1 MQDRG
6 LEKQRSRLGLS
17 RRSTGIQK
25 VSAGPAKS
33 VSVTL
38 QPHAAASPATSLQQ
52 QATVPNQSPAA
63 AVAAPAPGPTAVAA
77 PGSSSMSM
85 PLAVATRVPSPAG
98 LGSPAVPH
106 IDRVIALGS
115 RKAPHLAGTRVK
127 IYCSQGGR
135 GLSSRHTLSST
146 VGGDSSSSRRVKQ
159 KVEALDLMIWRCE
172 CARKVITK
180 GAPIPASSLSGQDA
194 HQPLFLVPSTST
206 SQVAAAE
213 TLPSS
218 TFGGNQPP
226 AATQL
231 AMVNIQNQQAASS
244 RPEGDEDGCM
254 QYHRDPSSDEGDLIH
269 QLPGSAPMLTQ
280 EDSALLTQIRLLP
293 PEPQHPATL
302 DQSAHTDASQHNV
315 LVHPHSPSNSQPD
328 LSPPVSR
335 QSSPSAASLAGLIPA
350 TTAVTAPSLLQPPYN
365 MISAARAASLHDDTV
380 PAVVLQDA
388 VQSNVLPA
396 CSARPDADTAAP
408 SDHGEVPVCRPFGL
422 VMDSLR
428 PELLSQLPVLKGVL
442 RAQSSIRLPSTP
454 DSESLERHAALN
466 REHSSFS
473 RSTAMDK
480 VQDGL
485 GEGVLQRKEA
495 FSTSGLLD
503 LAMPTALPP
512 GDLEPD
518 MFAAFFEDSGAS
530 DRPDSAV

>member
-25 VSAGPAKS
+25 VSAGPTTS
-33 VSVTL
+33 VSLTVR
-38 QPHAAASPATSLQQ
+38 PHAAASPSITLL
-52 QATVPNQSPAA
+52 QATAPNQSPAA
-63 AVAAPAPGPTAVAA
+63 AAVAPGPTAVAT
-77 PGSSSMSM
+77 PGLSSVSM

-98 LGSPAVPH
+98 LSSPAVPH
-106 IDRVIALGS
+106 IDKVIALGS

-135 GLSSRHTLSST
+135 GLDSRHALSST

-180 GAPIPASSLSGQDA
+180 GAPIPASSLSGQDV
-194 HQPLFLVPSTST
+194 HQPLFLVPSIST
-206 SQVAAAE
+206 NQAAAAD
-213 TLPSS
+213 TLRSS
-218 TFGGNQPP
+218 SFGGNQPP
-226 AATQL
+226 AAAQL
-231 AMVNIQNQQAASS
+231 AVVTSQNQQAASS
-244 RPEGDEDGCM
+244 RPEGNDDDCLPYQRG
-254 QYHRDPSSDEGDLIH
+254 RSSDEGELIH

-280 EDSALLTQIRLLP
+280 EDSALLPQIRLLP
-293 PEPQHPATL
+293 PEPQHPARH
-302 DQSAHTDASQHNV
+302 DRSAHTDASQHNI
-315 LVHPHSPSNSQPD
+315 LLHPHSLTNSQPD

-335 QSSPSAASLAGLIPA
+335 QSSPSSASLAGLIPV
-350 TTAVTAPSLLQPPYN
+350 TTAVTAPSLVQPPYN
-365 MISAARAASLHDDTV
+365 MISAARAASLNDDTV
-380 PAVVLQDA
+380 PAVVLHDA
-388 VQSNVLPA
+388 VPSSALPA
-396 CSARPDADTAAP
+396 CPARPDADTAAP
-408 SDHGEVPVCRPFGL
+408 SYHGDVPVCRPLGL

-485 GEGVLQRKEA
+485 GDGDVQRKEV
-495 FSTSGLLD
+495 FNTSGVLD

-512 GDLEPD
+512 GDMEPD
-518 MFAAFFEDSGAS
+518 MFAAFFDSGAF